1 MADLNVALILR
12 LVDKATGPARAA
24 MRALARLGGD
34 GLMAQANTVSRGAGM
49 MAVGLGRVTD
59 AARTGAGAILA
70 YQGLMVGIAAA
81 FVRPAAQFERFNVQ
95 LTNLEGSSEGAKK
108 AMVWIEDFATRT
120 PLELEDTVAAYARLR
135 AFGIDPTNGSMQAIV
150 DTMAATGGNAE
161 TMEGIVLALGQAW
174 TKGKLQGE
182 EAMQML
188 ERGIPVW
195 DLLAEKTGKS
205 AAELMKMSS
214 AGELGRSEITLLIEA
229 LGEKNAGAAEKMS
242 QTWDG
247 IISNLMD
254 NWTRFQRMVM
264 DSGLFQFMKDK
275 LQGLLTFLNA
285 AAADGRMQAWAE
297 SLAATVMTALRS
309 IYTFGVWVRDTW
321 QAVFPVLDQVA
332 TAIGGWDVVGWIALL
347 ALFRGSIFGLV
358 IGFAQL
364 LFGSLLLNKGL
375 IGIVATLIGKLW
387 PILGKVVGLLKVAFV
402 GALTAARGAIAWLV
416 RALLIA
422 GRALMANPIIAVLT
436 AIAGLAYV
444 IYDSWDGI
452 VAYFT
457 GKVDR
462 VRAAFDEGLLNG
474 VLKLLSEFNPFV
486 LIMDAAEGLFTY
498 ITGWTF
504 DDVRA
509 AIADAFGFDPF
520 TVIHD
525 AATGLVDYL
534 SGLGARM
541 YDAGMA
547 AIQSLLDGMIA
558 KFNDLI
564 AWVKGIPAAVTEAMG
579 SIDMGAAVAGT
590 GIGKA
595 YGVRAAGAGAVVT
608 DPVTAPNASGLGAD
622 WNGTYAPPQR
632 ELGGA
637 VRAGRLYEVGERGRE
652 LFTPDR
658 DGWIIPNRR
667 LARASGGGGGVT
679 IGGIT
684 INAAAGQSPEMIARA
699 VRAEIER
706 LARQARFALDDGAA
720 HA

>member
-387 PILGKVVGLLKVAFV
+387 PILGKVVGLLKVALV

-436 AIAGLAYV
+436 AIAGLAYLGPDTEEITLEGV
-444 IYDSWDGI
+444 IYPHFKGGLRQVEIMRLPVAVIAALQLAPDRGHGGRKHPVLERRTVAQRAGFACQNRHI
-452 VAYFT
+452 VPR
-457 GKVDR
+457 VIDR
-462 VRAAFDEGLLNG
+462 LAPPE
-474 VLKLLSEFNPFV
+474 
-486 LIMDAAEGLFTY
+486 
-498 ITGWTF
+498 
-504 DDVRA
+504 
-509 AIADAFGFDPF
+509 
-520 TVIHD
+520 
-525 AATGLVDYL
+525 
-534 SGLGARM
+534 
-541 YDAGMA
+541 DAGMFA
-547 AIQSLLDGMIA
+547 DHHAILPDDDPL
-558 KFNDLI
+558 
-564 AWVKGIPAAVTEAMG
+564 GISMHLHRT
-579 SIDMGAAVAGT
+579 SDH
-590 GIGKA
+590 
-595 YGVRAAGAGAVVT
+595 
-608 DPVTAPNASGLGAD
+608 
-622 WNGTYAPPQR
+622 
-632 ELGGA
+632 
-637 VRAGRLYEVGERGRE
+637 RG
-652 LFTPDR
+652 
-658 DGWIIPNRR
+658 
-667 LARASGGGGGVT
+667 
-679 IGGIT
+679 
-684 INAAAGQSPEMIARA
+684 
-699 VRAEIER
+699 
-706 LARQARFALDDGAA
+706 
-720 HA
+720 

>member
-12 LVDKATGPARAA
+12 LVDKATGPAKTA

-34 GLMAQANTVSRGAGM
+34 GLIDKANTVARGGRM
-49 MAVGLGRVTD
+49 MADGFGTMTRHATT
-59 AARTGAGAILA
+59 AAAAVAA
-70 YQGLMVGIAAA
+70 YSGVMTGIAAA

-95 LTNLEGSSEGAKK
+95 LENLEGSSEGAKK

-214 AGELGRSEITLLIEA
+214 AGELGREEITLLIEA

-264 DSGLFQFMKDK
+264 DSGLFQFMKGK
-275 LQGLLTFLNA
+275 LQELLTFLNA

-297 SLAATVMTALRS
+297 GLASAVMTALHA
-309 IYTFGVWVRDTW
+309 IYNFGVWVHDTW
-321 QAVFPVLDQVA
+321 QAVFPVLNNVA
-332 TAIGGWDVVGWIALL
+332 EAIGGWDVLGWAAGFVLFQGTILGLLSSIGNLTIGIFIVGKALL
-347 ALFRGSIFGLV
+347 GVAAVVAGR
-358 IGFAQL
+358 L
-364 LFGSLLLNKGL
+364 LPLLLR
-375 IGIVATLIGKLW
+375 
-387 PILGKVVGLLKVAFV
+387 LGGFLKVAFL
-402 GALTAARGAIAWLV
+402 GALTAVRGAILWLA
-416 RALLIA
+416 RAFVIA

-474 VLKLLSEFNPFV
+474 VLKLISEFNPFV
-486 LIMDAAEGLFTY
+486 LMMDAAEGLFTY

-504 DDVRA
+504 ADVRA

-525 AATGLVDYL
+525 AAVKLVSYL
-534 SGLGARM
+534 AGLGAEM
-541 YDAGMA
+541 YQAGLS

-558 KFNDLI
+558 KFGELI
-564 AWVKGIPAAVTEAMG
+564 EWVKGIP
-579 SIDMGAAVAGT
+579 GAIKGAIGNINLSDVVGVQPGEGFRANHVKGANGT
-590 GIGKA
+590 SPSG
-595 YGVRAAGAGAVVT
+595 
-608 DPVTAPNASGLGAD
+608 DPVKDAVD
-622 WNGTYAPPQR
+622 GTYKPPQR

-658 DGWIIPNRR
+658 DGWIIPNRK
-667 LARASGGGGGVT
+667 LAGSAGRGGSSVS

-684 INAAAGQSPEMIARA
+684 INAAPGQSPQMIARA
-699 VRAEIER
+699 IRDEMQR
-706 LARQARFALDDGAA
+706 LAREARFALDDGAA